1 MPNLTFN
8 QPLCCWSVFVGVW
21 FSKWKSLRLFSSYC
35 LNKGP
40 TGGAMLDES
49 TAHILGGGIGGTIGA
64 VCTSP
69 LELIKVRFQ
78 SSQGSA
84 FTGSSVTLTAPHPF
98 PPSSVASFAQIAST
112 QPSPTPILMRVKCK
126 VTQLSQ
132 VSRVWAKSIYSTPN
146 LHIGLLLRSKI
157 IRCMLEVGQTEGY
170 RALFKGLVPTLI
182 GVLPSRGIYFC
193 AYHEGQNFFQRFLP
207 DGHSAVFMLAAGC
220 GSITAS
226 TLTNPIWYVKTRLQL
241 DSRPH
246 SPLLTA
252 VSVIRSTWREYGIR
266 GFYRGIS
273 ASYVGSIETALNF
286 VLYENIKGALLSWV
300 RRTRLTETVRSDYD
314 DNAVEEV
321 DQADRLQF
329 RGTQG
334 GTKLNA
340 NSDMLLCMGAS
351 AFSKVI
357 AITAAYPHEVART
370 RMRERGNKYRTFVGT
385 LLTVLQEEG
394 WRGLYRGLGT
404 HYIRQVPNSCIM
416 IGTYEWVVYLLYSC
430 NLVSSKTSG
439 DGIICDR

>member
-1 MPNLTFN
+1 MLGFPPACFTPAFA
-8 QPLCCWSVFVGVW
+8 GV
-21 FSKWKSLRLFSSYC
+21 
-35 LNKGP
+35 
-40 TGGAMLDES
+40 AMLDES

-64 VCTSP
+64 VFTSP
-69 LELIKVRFQ
+69 LELIKVRLQ

-84 FTGSSVTLTAPHPF
+84 FSGSSVAHTIPPF
-98 PPSSVASFAQIAST
+98 SPSSSASFAQISST
-112 QPSPTPILMRVKCK
+112 QPSLTPVLMRTKHKSTKFPHVYGVWSKC
-126 VTQLSQ
+126 
-132 VSRVWAKSIYSTPN
+132 IYSTPN
-146 LHIGLLLRSKI
+146 PPIGLLLRSKI
-157 IRCMLEVGQTEGY
+157 IRCILEVGQTEGY
-170 RALFKGLVPTLI
+170 CALFKGLVPTLV
-182 GVLPSRGIYFC
+182 GVLPSRCIYFC
-193 AYHEGQNFFQRFLP
+193 AYHEGQNFFQRFFP

-241 DSRPH
+241 DSRPC
-246 SPLLTA
+246 SSLVTA
-252 VSVIRSTWREYGIR
+252 ASVIRTTWREYGMR

-273 ASYVGSIETALNF
+273 ASYVGAIETALNF
-286 VLYENIKGALLSWV
+286 VVYENVKGALLSWD
-300 RRTRLTETVRSDYD
+300 RRTRATETAGDGYGGSES
-314 DNAVEEV
+314 EETTNT
-321 DQADRLQF
+321 DRQQF

-334 GTKLNA
+334 GSKLNA
-340 NSDMLLCMGAS
+340 NRDMLLCMGAS

-385 LLTVLQEEG
+385 LLTVMREEG

-416 IGTYEWVVYLLYSC
+416 IGTYEWVIYLLYSC

-439 DGIICDR
+439 DGSICDR